1 MMIMTAKLNLKKIVL
16 ILAGVAA
23 VVLSLILV
31 LGGDDTAASAE
42 PAVTDND
49 ARVKFLKDFGW
60 DAVNSPK
67 ESGQVR
73 IPEQTSEVYERY
85 NMLQKSQGYDL
96 SQYAGKK
103 VLRYVYEI
111 RNFPNAK
118 GPVYATLLVCK
129 NRIIGGDVT
138 DSGAGGKIQGFR
150 RAPET
155 AQESQAAVPENHIIN
170 SEP

>member
-1 MMIMTAKLNLKKIVL
+1 MMIMTAKLNLKKVIL

-31 LGGDDTAASAE
+31 LGGGDTAASTEA
-42 PAVTDND
+42 AVTGND
-49 ARVKFLKDFGW
+49 ARVKFLTDFGW
-60 DAVNSPK
+60 DVVNTPK

-85 NMLQKSQGYDL
+85 NTLQKSQGYDL

-111 RNFPNAK
+111 RSCPGAK

-129 NRIIGGDVT
+129 NRIIGGDIT

-150 RAPET
+150 RTPEPTAET
-155 AQESQAAVPENHIIN
+155 AASAPLQQ
-170 SEP
+170 